1 MCRFTSIRALCFMPF
16 AKFNNIMAYQKGR
29 PYIKTETIQQMTKR
43 VIALALNLVETTSL
57 NFNNIYLLSLNQS
70 AGMLV
75 TFVGQVNKK
84 IM

>member
-1 MCRFTSIRALCFMPF
+1 
-16 AKFNNIMAYQKGR
+16 
-29 PYIKTETIQQMTKR
+29 MTKR